1 MSMATRWCWLLVI
14 GLILFGVMAFAQ
26 PTDDEQQ
33 AQTALKGG
41 EKVSTALA
49 AVTSTAI
56 SPLVGVCVI
65 GAWQYYHTPKMQ
77 RDQLPLIQKPKFWIP
92 VVLLLVLIFIKDTFG
107 GFAPLIKKPLDAA
120 EVLFVNHAAL
130 VLVAFPFVFEQ
141 VSRVMGF
148 TSWKGLFAYIFSGP
162 VVYAATAQTSGVHHA
177 FSVATAILYTVVG
190 IVVTFVVWLV
200 GHSFDV
206 LALISPF
213 PFLDFLLK
221 ATRNTIFA
229 ILAITALLSPKLGLL
244 LALGI
249 IVVSFLLFGWAL
261 RLAFFGTIFAWS
273 TLRALL
279 MDEHVKPSPGDAV
292 VAFTGRVNRLPRR
305 TYGHLSLS
313 EDGTLLFCYRRLL
326 VGPKS
331 TVKVGRATGFA
342 VGQGVFFPSVI
353 EPIES
358 TDKHNVAFRML
369 PTYRGSEESIRMCL
383 ALAQVCDLRWTKGL
397 RSFWRFVTDGGESKV
412 SAQGVAK

>member
-1 MSMATRWCWLLVI
+1 VALV
-14 GLILFGVMAFAQ
+14 VFAVVAAAQ
-26 PTDDEQQ
+26 TDDDQQ

-41 EKVSTALA
+41 EKISTALA
-49 AVTSTAI
+49 TVTSTAI

-65 GAWQYYHTPKMQ
+65 GAWQYYHTPKTQ
-77 RDQLPLIQKPKFWIP
+77 RDRLPLIQKPKFWIP
-92 VVLLLVLIFIKDTFG
+92 VIILLVLIFIKDTVG

-130 VLVAFPFVFEQ
+130 VLIAFPFVFQQ

-148 TSWKGLFAYIFSGP
+148 TSWKGLLAYIFSGP

-177 FSVATAILYTVVG
+177 FSVATAVLYTVVG

-206 LALISPF
+206 LAMISPF

-221 ATRNTIFA
+221 AVRNTIFA

-244 LALGI
+244 LSLGV

-261 RLAFFGTIFAWS
+261 RLAFFGTVFAWS
-273 TLRALL
+273 LLRA
-279 MDEHVKPSPGDAV
+279 MVMEERVRPSRGDRV
-292 VAFTGRVNRLPRR
+292 SAFTARVTKLPRR
-305 TYGHLSLS
+305 TYGHLRLS
-313 EDGTLLFCYRRLL
+313 DDGTLLFCYRRLL
-326 VGPKS
+326 VGPQSTIKIGAAKS
-331 TVKVGRATGFA
+331 FA
-342 VGQGVFFPSVI
+342 VGQGILFPTVV

-358 TDKHNVAFRML
+358 TDKHHVAFRLL
-369 PTYRGSEESIRMCL
+369 PTYRGSEESVRACL
-383 ALAQVCDLRWTKGL
+383 DLAQVCDLRWTTGL
-397 RSFWRFVTDGGESKV
+397 RSFWKFVTEGGESAV
-412 SAQGVAK
+412 SAQSAAK

>member
-1 MSMATRWCWLLVI
+1 MRRGCLLLACLMV
-14 GLILFGVMAFAQ
+14 FAVVAAAQ
-26 PTDDEQQ
+26 SDDDQQ

-41 EKVSTALA
+41 EKISTALA
-49 AVTSTAI
+49 TVTSAAI

-65 GAWQYYHTPKMQ
+65 GAWQYYHTPKTQ
-77 RDQLPLIQKPKFWIP
+77 REHLPLIQKPTFWIP
-92 VVLLLVLIFIKDTFG
+92 IIILLMLIFIKDTFG

-148 TSWKGLFAYIFSGP
+148 TSWKGLLGYIFRGP
-162 VVYAATAQTSGVHHA
+162 VVYAAAAQTSGVHHA
-177 FSVATAILYTVVG
+177 FSVATAVLYTVVG

-206 LALISPF
+206 LAMISPF

-221 ATRNTIFA
+221 AVRNTIFA

-244 LALGI
+244 LSLVV

-261 RLAFFGTIFAWS
+261 RLSFFGTVFAWS
-273 TLRALL
+273 LLRALV
-279 MDEHVKPSPGDAV
+279 MHEQVKPTRGGRV
-292 VAFTGRVNRLPRR
+292 RAFTARIGKLPRR
-305 TYGHLSLS
+305 TYGHLSLA

-326 VGPKS
+326 VGPQN
-331 TVKVGRATGFA
+331 TIKVGRAESFA
-342 VGQGVFFPSVI
+342 VGQGVFFPTVI
-353 EPIES
+353 KPIES
-358 TDKHNVAFRML
+358 TDKHHVAFRLL
-369 PTYRGSEESIRMCL
+369 PTYRGSEESIRTCL
-383 ALAQVCDLRWTKGL
+383 DLARVCDLRWTKGL
-397 RSFWRFVTDGGESKV
+397 RSFWKFVTDGGESTV
-412 SAQGVAK
+412 SAQSAAR